1 MLSSRILSSRL
12 RRACLIFSIMAFA
25 AAVPAAEL
33 TPDMSAEQVAAESY
47 ARMRAGAWDA
57 AAETFDPAAL
67 KHFREMVGP
76 IIEGPLGEGM
86 IGMFYGTGKTADDIR
101 KMNDMAFFAG
111 FMRNVVGDAGA
122 RLEAQEIL
130 GSVPEGADRL
140 HLVTRASVEAMDI
153 RITQMEVVTM
163 NRTSQGWRLA
173 LSGKFD
179 GIAQA
184 LRKAGDPLP
193 ELPVTVP

>member
-1 MLSSRILSSRL
+1 SSRILSSRL

-25 AAVPAAEL
+25 APVSAAEL

-86 IGMFYGTGKTADDIR
+86 IGMFFGTGKTADDIR
-101 KMNDMAFFAG
+101 KMNDMAVSCA
-111 FMRNVVGDAGA
+111 MWSATPAHAWRRRRSWAACPKA
-122 RLEAQEIL
+122 RT
-130 GSVPEGADRL
+130 G
-140 HLVTRASVEAMDI
+140 
-153 RITQMEVVTM
+153 
-163 NRTSQGWRLA
+163 
-173 LSGKFD
+173 
-179 GIAQA
+179 
-184 LRKAGDPLP
+184 
-193 ELPVTVP
+193 